1 MHSPSSPLALFLV
14 AALYQHL
21 EAVSLASSPAAI
33 GGSFRGATKRQ
44 NEEHVIVIPFLYF
57 SRGHRSSAGGESER
71 KTFSGG
77 GACAPTTI
85 LTVAWRGPTRTW
97 RWMDIGGG
105 GKNLRDD
112 GDSSNGSKI

>member
-1 MHSPSSPLALFLV
+1 M
-14 AALYQHL
+14 
-21 EAVSLASSPAAI
+21 SLASSPAAI

-44 NEEHVIVIPFLYF
+44 NEEHVIAIPFLYF
-57 SRGHRSSAGGESER
+57 YRHRSSAGYESER

-77 GACAPTTI
+77 GACAPTAI

-105 GKNLRDD
+105 GKNLRNE
-112 GDSSNGSKI
+112 GDSSNDSKI

>member
-1 MHSPSSPLALFLV
+1 MEELRRAPSSP
-14 AALYQHL
+14 
-21 EAVSLASSPAAI
+21 SPADALTE
-33 GGSFRGATKRQ
+33 FTARALPHHRALLAPRGLRGRELGELAGNDRWL
-44 NEEHVIVIPFLYF
+44 V
-57 SRGHRSSAGGESER
+57 SGGHRSSVGGESER

-77 GACAPTTI
+77 GACQPTAI

-112 GDSSNGSKI
+112 GDSSNNSKI